1 MSNETQKEEW
11 PWKDAYGDYS
21 MVPVP
26 QHEKGSFTV
35 TDPRVYHKYFNN

>member
-1 MSNETQKEEW
+1 MNEEIQKEKW

-26 QHEKGSFTV
+26 QHEK
-35 TDPRVYHKYFNN
+35 R